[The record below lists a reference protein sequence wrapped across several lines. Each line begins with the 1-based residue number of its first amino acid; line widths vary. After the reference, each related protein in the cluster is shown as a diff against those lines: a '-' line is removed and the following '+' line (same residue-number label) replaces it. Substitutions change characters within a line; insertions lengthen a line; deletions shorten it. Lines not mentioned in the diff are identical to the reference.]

1 MHYLMLFLFSYPL
14 DCVPVEHFLL
24 VRQFLRLPKEELVQ
38 AEHSGGG
45 QSALRRVEEALGGK
59 IGKAS

>member
-38 AEHSGGG
+38 AESGGGG
-45 QSALRRVEEALGGK
+45 QSGMRSVQEAPMGK